1 MATGRCPEFVI
12 ESGDGAAP
20 DRIAAALTPRFTV
33 VQEARRRERQVWL
46 DTFDWRLHAAGLE
59 LRQLNG
65 GLPSELVL
73 TTATGEP
80 VAAQP
85 LPAARWPALPGGLP
99 DGPLRDRLLPVA
111 GVRALLPQARAEGT
125 VTRLRVLDGERKTVA
140 RIQLQDAAL
149 ATPGAAA
156 LPARLVLTPVRGY
169 QGATDRAARLLAAAD
184 GFAPSSRSA
193 YETMLASAGHQ
204 PGPAKGA
211 ALAAATPARTALA
224 ATLLG
229 LADTIEVNAAYVIR
243 DVDIEFLHDLR
254 VAVRR
259 IRSVLKLAGDVLP
272 RGFTGQFAGEFKW
285 LGDLTTPVRD
295 LDVHLAGFGATAARL
310 AAAAPADLEPLR
322 AELARRRRT
331 ERTRL
336 VRGLRSA
343 RFSGLL
349 AAWRAALRE
358 IVNRPAGRKRPAGAD
373 AATGGAAGRK
383 RAVGP
388 GSGPDT
394 GTLAADRISRAY
406 RRVVK
411 RGAAL
416 SPAPD
421 GGGPPAADL
430 HALRKR
436 GKELRYLLE
445 FFGSLYEPAA
455 LRRAVK
461 DLKGLQ
467 DCLGVFQDAEVQQD
481 GIREFATAMLAS
493 RPAFSPGTSRAAR
506 PDAATLAATL
516 LAMGELTAAL
526 HADQARARAE
536 VSGRF
541 AEFAGAGL
549 LRTLGLAGRVAQA

>member
-1 MATGRCPEFVI
+1 VLATGRCPEFVI
-12 ESGDGAAP
+12 ETGDGTAP
-20 DRIAAALTPRFTV
+20 DRIAAALAPRFAV
-33 VQEARRRERQVWL
+33 VQETRRRERQVWL

-73 TTATGEP
+73 TTVAGEP

-99 DGPLRDRLLPVA
+99 AGPLRDRLLSVA

-125 VTRLRVLDGERKTVA
+125 MTRLRVLDGEGKTVA
-140 RIQLQDAAL
+140 RIELQDAVL

-156 LPARLVLTPVRGY
+156 LPPRLVLTPVRGY
-169 QGATDRAARLLAAAD
+169 QGATDRAARLLAAAG
-184 GFAPSSRSA
+184 GFVPSSRSA
-193 YETMLASAGHQ
+193 YQTMLASAGHQ

-211 ALAAATPARTALA
+211 ALAAATPARAALA
-224 ATLLG
+224 ATLLE
-229 LADTIEVNAAYVIR
+229 LADTIEVNAQYVIR
-243 DVDIEFLHDLR
+243 DVDTEFLHDLR

-259 IRSVLKLAGDVLP
+259 VRSVLKLAGDVLP
-272 RGFTGQFAGEFKW
+272 PGFTGRFAGEFKW

-295 LDVHLAGFGATAARL
+295 LDVHLDGFGATAARL
-310 AAAAPADLEPLR
+310 AAATPADLEPLR
-322 AELARRRRT
+322 AELGRRRRT

-343 RFSGLL
+343 RFTSLL
-349 AAWRAALRE
+349 AAWRAELQDV
-358 IVNRPAGRKRPAGAD
+358 VNRPAPRRR
-373 AATGGAAGRK
+373 AA
-383 RAVGP
+383 
-388 GSGPDT
+388 GPDT
-394 GTLAADRISRAY
+394 GTLAAERISRAY
-406 RRVVK
+406 RRLIK

-416 SPAPD
+416 GPAT
-421 GGGPPAADL
+421 GGDGPPAADL

-467 DCLGVFQDAEVQQD
+467 DCLGGFQDAEVQQD
-481 GIREFATAMLAS
+481 GIRQFATAMLAA
-493 RPAFSPGTSRAAR
+493 RPASGGDRAAR
-506 PDAATLAATL
+506 PDAAVLAATL

-549 LRTLGLAGRVAQA
+549 LRTLGLAGRVDRA